1 MQVHTHVWICAQP
14 REEAQFSA
22 DTHGVQ
28 PWKVNK
34 NVWSHPQLWL
44 VQPPWMG
51 GQDGV
56 PQRANATPEPVGT
69 PEDDENTSAA
79 LWDKNPCPN
88 TVD

>member
-1 MQVHTHVWICAQP
+1 MSGVTHSCGWYNLP
-14 REEAQFSA
+14 
-22 DTHGVQ
+22 G
-28 PWKVNK
+28 W
-34 NVWSHPQLWL
+34 
-44 VQPPWMG
+44 G

-69 PEDDENTSAA
+69 PENDENTLAA